1 MSNPKVKV
9 QCKTKSKSKS
19 KSKPKPKPKVK
30 KKIDPEEYHTK
41 KINSIIK
48 NIKERLSIMEY

>member
-19 KSKPKPKPKVK
+19 KPKPKVK

>member
-1 MSNPKVKV
+1 MSNPKPKTKQKVKSKRKVKV
-9 QCKTKSKSKS
+9 KV
-19 KSKPKPKPKVK
+19 KVK

-48 NIKERLSIMEY
+48 NIKERLLINN